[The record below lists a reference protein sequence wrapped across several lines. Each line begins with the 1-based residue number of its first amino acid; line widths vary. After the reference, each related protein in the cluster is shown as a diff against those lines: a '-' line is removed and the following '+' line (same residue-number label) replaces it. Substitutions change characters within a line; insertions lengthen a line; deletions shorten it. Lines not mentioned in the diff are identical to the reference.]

1 MTAKVAAGRSAYVI
15 AWDYMKNPVRT
26 LKPAPPL
33 EMPVPENSLRHP
45 FVPSPDDGGA
55 CLFELA
61 KAAA

>member
-1 MTAKVAAGRSAYVI
+1 MCHCMGLHEE
-15 AWDYMKNPVRT
+15 NPVRT

-45 FVPSPDDGGA
+45 FVSSPDGGGA
-55 CLFELA
+55 YLFELA